1 MRFDIFGKA
10 LRVLMPALCAALLL
24 PACAAK
30 EKEEA
35 PAGMSVTVNL
45 RDVHRCSR
53 ISPEITVAQAPN
65 GTDYFDVRLVE
76 YTGDSQE
83 LYLGGGAWDNAKK
96 YIEDGHHGGKGSE
109 AHKAAVTGDTVGD
122 PFKDTSSVA
131 MNPIIKFT
139 TLFGLLAV
147 EMAVGMTTQG
157 QQTLAWTLAAVFLAL
172 NLVFV
177 YRSFYGMRIEG

>member
-30 EKEEA
+30 ETEEA
-35 PAGMSVTVNL
+35 PAGMGVTVNL

-83 LYLGGGAWDNAKK
+83 LYLGGGAWSN
-96 YIEDGHHGGKGSE
+96 DGSGIIPEGGLTRHYRGPCPPSGQARDFAFVVAAMNKGSMQ
-109 AHKAAVTGDTVGD
+109 
-122 PFKDTSSVA
+122 P
-131 MNPIIKFT
+131 
-139 TLFGLLAV
+139 LAV
-147 EMAVGMTTQG
+147 RLHRFTQ
-157 QQTLAWTLAAVFLAL
+157 
-172 NLVFV
+172 
-177 YRSFYGMRIEG
+177 E

>member
-1 MRFDIFGKA
+1 MRFDIFGKV

-30 EKEEA
+30 ETEEA
-35 PAGMSVTVNL
+35 PAGMGVTVNL

-83 LYLGGGAWDNAKK
+83 LYLGGGMWNN
-96 YIEDGHHGGKGSE
+96 DGSGIIPEGGLTRHYRGPCPPSGQARDFAFVVAAMNKGSMQ
-109 AHKAAVTGDTVGD
+109 
-122 PFKDTSSVA
+122 P
-131 MNPIIKFT
+131 
-139 TLFGLLAV
+139 LAV
-147 EMAVGMTTQG
+147 RLHRFTQ
-157 QQTLAWTLAAVFLAL
+157 
-172 NLVFV
+172 
-177 YRSFYGMRIEG
+177 E

>member
-30 EKEEA
+30 ETEEA
-35 PAGMSVTVNL
+35 PAGMGVTVNL

-83 LYLGGGAWDNAKK
+83 LYLGGGAWDN
-96 YIEDGHHGGKGSE
+96 DGSGIIPEGGLTRHYRGPCPPSGQDRDFAFVVAAMHKGSMQ
-109 AHKAAVTGDTVGD
+109 
-122 PFKDTSSVA
+122 P
-131 MNPIIKFT
+131 
-139 TLFGLLAV
+139 LAV
-147 EMAVGMTTQG
+147 RLHRFTQ
-157 QQTLAWTLAAVFLAL
+157 
-172 NLVFV
+172 
-177 YRSFYGMRIEG
+177 E